1 MLDPG
6 TMAIEKKLSF
16 EEIMAMMKE
25 KDFDEEGVIIE
36 GAHPAGEE
44 YLDEANQAL
53 RESVAYLKKIEA
65 ISSKLAEG
73 LIAGD

>member
-1 MLDPG
+1 
-6 TMAIEKKLSF
+6 MATEQNLSF
-16 EEIMAMMKE
+16 EEFMAMMKE
-25 KDFDEEGVIIE
+25 KDPNEEFVILE

-53 RESVAYLKKIEA
+53 RKSVAYLKRIEA
-65 ISSKLAEG
+65 ISSKSAEG